1 MFSLYRGEKGSSGER
16 TMQIY
21 LAVPLAYNRDQS
33 LAVAVADAIENLGHQ
48 ITSKWVLD
56 RDPSWGLPV
65 EQVAKRDFD
74 ALEASDAIVAE
85 ISTPSHGVG
94 MELEFAVMKGKKVIC
109 LRRPDSRVSGLI
121 AGTPSIRVLTYL
133 DGEDAVRQV
142 KSILSERANP

>member
-1 MFSLYRGEKGSSGER
+1 MK
-16 TMQIY
+16 IY
-21 LAVPLAYNRDQS
+21 LAVPLAYNRDQM
-33 LAVAVADAIENLGHQ
+33 LASALAEVIEKLGHS

-56 RDPSWGLPV
+56 RDPSWGLTF

-94 MELEFAVMKGKKVIC
+94 MEVEFAVIKEKKVIC

-121 AGTPSIRVLTYL
+121 AGTPSIRVVTYL
-133 DGEDAVRQV
+133 DREDAIRNV
-142 KSILSERANP
+142 KGLLSVAE

>member
-1 MFSLYRGEKGSSGER
+1 ML
-16 TMQIY
+16 IY

-33 LAVAVADAIENLGHQ
+33 LAGAVAEAMENLGHE

-65 EQVAKRDFD
+65 EQIAKRDFD

-109 LRRPDSRVSGLI
+109 LKRPDSRVSGLI
-121 AGTPSIRVLTYL
+121 AGTPSIKVYTYL
-133 DGEDAVRQV
+133 DREDAVRQV
-142 KSILSERANP
+142 RGILSEES

>member
-1 MFSLYRGEKGSSGER
+1 ML
-16 TMQIY
+16 IY
-21 LAVPLAYNRDQS
+21 LAVPLTYNREQS
-33 LAVAVADAIENLGHQ
+33 LAGAVAGAIEELGHQ

-121 AGTPSIRVLTYL
+121 AGTPSISVLTYI
-133 DGEDAVRQV
+133 DREDAARQV
-142 KSILSERANP
+142 KGALSEKSEKV